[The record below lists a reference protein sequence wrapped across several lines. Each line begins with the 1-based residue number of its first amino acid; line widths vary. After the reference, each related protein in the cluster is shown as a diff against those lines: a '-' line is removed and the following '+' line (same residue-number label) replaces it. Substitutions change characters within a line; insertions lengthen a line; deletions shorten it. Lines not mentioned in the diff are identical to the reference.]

1 VPTSSA
7 INTSLPFKSGPKN
20 ASAHLMNLVSE
31 KTHHTSARIN
41 GDGWTLSTIETP
53 GLKEDSLFRSGR
65 LTNAHPD
72 ESSIPTR
79 RIKQRVR
86 PVPTYGRA
94 ITSHPGGLATGNGHS
109 AASF

>member
-41 GDGWTLSTIETP
+41 GDGWTWSTIETP

-72 ESSIPTR
+72 EYPDSPDKTAGPADA
-79 RIKQRVR
+79 RIQAIRDVR
-86 PVPTYGRA
+86 
-94 ITSHPGGLATGNGHS
+94 
-109 AASF
+109 